1 MIVQFHSTS
10 IPPIITGLGG
20 ARLASLPPDGVGEL
34 QSLVLIGLES
44 IGVRFG
50 LIVGQIS
57 LKLDKSWTFQ
67 VIFHYTFTWR
77 TKLY

>member
-44 IGVRFG
+44 IGVQF
-50 LIVGQIS
+50 VS
-57 LKLDKSWTFQ
+57 
-67 VIFHYTFTWR
+67 
-77 TKLY
+77 